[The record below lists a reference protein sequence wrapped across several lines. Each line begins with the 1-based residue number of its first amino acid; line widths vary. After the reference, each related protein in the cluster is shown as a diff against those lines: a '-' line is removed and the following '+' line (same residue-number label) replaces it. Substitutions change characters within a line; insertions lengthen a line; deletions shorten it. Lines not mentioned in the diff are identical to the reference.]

1 MHSLEKPKVKIKA
14 LRIKDINLLQSIV
27 KEFVQTHRSLSFRDN
42 YWIVFR
48 NWFEQ
53 GLNDENTLSLL
64 ATIEGDVIGLIVG
77 DIREN
82 IPLLSPDRVGH
93 VSVLVVN
100 NKVRRQGVGDS
111 LWNEMRNWFESRGVK
126 EFELFTE
133 YGNEISGPFW
143 NKRGFKTFLEK
154 RRL

>member
-1 MHSLEKPKVKIKA
+1 MHTLEKAKFKIEP
-14 LRIKDINLLQSIV
+14 LGIEDIDSLQPV
-27 KEFVQTHRSLSFRDN
+27 VREFVQTHRSLSFRDN
-42 YWIVFR
+42 YWRAYR
-48 NWFEQ
+48 NWLEQ
-53 GLNDENTLSLL
+53 GLNEENTLSLL
-64 ATIEGDVIGLIVG
+64 ARIEGDVVGLIVG

-82 IPLLSPDRVGH
+82 VPLFSPDRVGH

-111 LWNEMRNWFESRGVK
+111 LWNEMRNWFELKGVK

-143 NKRGFKTFLEK
+143 NKRGFKIFLEK